1 MIKVRPIN
9 RNDLPLLD
17 SVDEDWPEAT
27 TVQYWSQPAYALIAR
42 LVDHRYLDNFSF
54 ILGQIVSGEAE
65 IIQITV
71 INEARN
77 QGIGSAL
84 LDEFLKNHATLGCYL
99 DVMEGNE
106 EAIRLYQR
114 AGFRVTGRRQG
125 YYRLDGERRDALLMR
140 LDTRET
146 GD

>member
-17 SVDEDWPEAT
+17 SVDEDWPEVT
-27 TVQYWSQPAYALIAR
+27 TVQYWSQPAFAGMVAEDKDGIKG
-42 LVDHRYLDNFSF
+42 F

-140 LDTRET
+140 LDTRKT